1 MIVALESNSPEETFK
16 IGEMTGKM
24 AGAGDIYC
32 LNGDL
37 GAGKTVFAK
46 GVASGLGVKG
56 RVASPTF
63 TIINEHQGRLPFY
76 HMDAYRLGGPE
87 ELADLGCEEYFYGQ
101 GVTLVEWAE
110 IISEELPAERL
121 EINITGEGE
130 EPRNIE
136 MKPYGYRYYRMVE
149 ELSRHVHSGS

>member
-1 MIVALESNSPEETFK
+1 MILTMESNSPEETFK
-16 IGEMTGKM
+16 IGEMTGKI
-24 AGAGDIYC
+24 AVAGDIYC
-32 LNGDL
+32 LNGHL

-46 GVASGLGVKG
+46 GVAYGLGVKG

-101 GVTLVEWAE
+101 GVTLVEWAD
-110 IISEELPAERL
+110 IISGELPAERL
-121 EINITGEGE
+121 EINIAGEGE
-130 EPRNIE
+130 DQRKIY
-136 MKPYGYRYYRMVE
+136 MKPYGDRYCRMVE
-149 ELSRHVHSGS
+149 ELSRHVRSGS